1 MRTVSSLRIP
11 HVFVTKKVTLAC
23 VRCKTTVAR
32 PVLVVDGL
40 RVYVSRTRVELAP
53 EFTLGP
59 NGWRYSPRARRR
71 QAKGRSGTLRRAESW
86 VRELEERAAQI
97 TRAATL
103 LREAEARGDTAT
115 AAQLRALLASERPD
129 IDAESLS
136 RAFGWRVTETPFDVY
151 CQCKHRLHITCDDV
165 AGLLERLVAVAADHG
180 AT

>member
-1 MRTVSSLRIP
+1 MRTVSSTRIP
-11 HVFVTKKVTLAC
+11 DVFVTKKVTLAC

-136 RAFGWRVTETPFDVY
+136 RAFGWRVIETPVSVC
-151 CQCKHRLHITCDDV
+151 CQCKRWLHITPDDV
-165 AGLLERLVAVAADHG
+165 AGLLEHLAAVAAEHRV
-180 AT
+180 T